1 MPRFCRQGSSIS
13 SYYVCCQWQCH
24 TKSRVESVQR
34 KFTTYHYSCYITRS
48 FWIFLLWVCCGLVYS
63 LHSND
68 SHQCS
73 ILAADLLWNR
83 KWTAYLYPSLTS
95 CPCLDGLFIFY
106 PITKNNKVSCKW
118 DTDSNHC
125 CVFYLLLND
134 SKSWFA
140 YFVYSWKKHSIIT
153 ITTFLIQNNTVLCR
167 NQLQ

>member
-1 MPRFCRQGSSIS
+1 MGFLHGEIRYEYSDLPISMPRFCRQGSSIS

-68 SHQCS
+68 LHQCS

-95 CPCLDGLFIFY
+95 CPCLDGLFIFC
-106 PITKNNKVSCKW
+106 PIIKNNKVSCEYGILMW
-118 DTDSNHC
+118 IIAVIQSPPG
-125 CVFYLLLND
+125 
-134 SKSWFA
+134 
-140 YFVYSWKKHSIIT
+140 KKKL
-153 ITTFLIQNNTVLCR
+153 FLIFYIICFY
-167 NQLQ
+167 